1 VRIRSKLRADTKEG
15 RDLPADLE
23 RELWEV
29 SARSR
34 REITDKLE
42 DGLRNGG
49 VGLFKHVTDW
59 QQTMKDMAKR
69 TRQLSWL
76 VTNIGVLDGNA
87 STTRLNTTTATT
99 TTTRSPTGGGDTK
112 SGDAQR
118 WSIGR
123 AQFGLST
130 EVPAAAIVL
139 YATNLGK

>member
-1 VRIRSKLRADTKEG
+1 MRIRSKLRADTKEG